1 MDLRLLGQAV
11 GMFAVTNI
19 DDILIL
25 ALFFGQA
32 ASAGA
37 GRAGAIRVVLGQ
49 YLGFIAILVA
59 AIVGALGAGLL
70 PESVIPYLGLL
81 PLLLGLR
88 AAWRAW
94 RDRRNGDDDTDEPAA
109 AGGPG
114 ILQVAAV
121 TLANGGDNIGVYVPV
136 FAVAG
141 TSGMVVYVSVF
152 LIGVGLWCAAGRYF
166 ATRPVIAKA
175 LSRWGHILLP
185 VVLIG
190 IGLLILIDGGAF
202 GL

>member
-1 MDLRLLGQAV
+1 MDLGLLGQAA

-25 ALFFGQA
+25 ALFFSQA
-32 ASAGA
+32 AGA
-37 GRAGAIRVVLGQ
+37 GRAGVVRVVLGQ
-49 YLGFIAILVA
+49 YLGFIAILA
-59 AIVGALGAGLL
+59 ASIVGALGAGLL
-70 PESVIPYLGLL
+70 PESAIPYLGLL

-88 AAWRAW
+88 AAWRTW
-94 RDRRNGDDDTDEPAA
+94 RDRRNGDNDTEEPGTS
-109 AGGPG
+109 GGPG

-121 TLANGGDNIGVYVPV
+121 TLANGGDNTGVYVPV
-136 FAVAG
+136 FTVAG
-141 TSGMVVYVSVF
+141 IGGMVVYVSVF
-152 LIGVGLWCAAGRYF
+152 LIGVALWCAAGRFF

-175 LSRWGHILLP
+175 LSRWGHLLLP

-190 IGLLILIDGGAF
+190 IGMLILIEGGAF

>member
-1 MDLRLLGQAV
+1 MDLRLLSQAV

-32 ASAGA
+32 TGA
-37 GRAGAIRVVLGQ
+37 GRIGAMRVVLGQ
-49 YLGFIAILVA
+49 YLGFLAILAA
-59 AIVGALGAGLL
+59 AIIGALGVGLL
-70 PESVIPYLGLL
+70 PEPAIPYLGLL

-88 AAWRAW
+88 TAWRAW
-94 RDRRNGDDDTDEPAA
+94 RDRRNGDDDTDQPAT

-114 ILQVAAV
+114 ILQVAAI

-141 TSGMVVYVSVF
+141 TGGMAVYVSVF
-152 LIGVGLWCAAGRYF
+152 LIGVGLWCAAGRFF

-190 IGLLILIDGGAF
+190 IGLLILVEGGAF